1 MPSFAFLDSV
11 WNETSMKT
19 TTTSPVVDG
28 TPAKHMGMTEGVD
41 TRHRTTIEVP
51 DVPDPKPR
59 ARASHAKMNYD
70 RRMDPSKRPLVGRVQ
85 DRADIMSKTEKE
97 GKEQI
102 PLVADEDEVPE
113 LSVKIR
119 HPKIVEYLEAYKDE
133 YRVKV
138 VEDMLLKS
146 LKGSSFW
153 DILGSNGKEMFMG
166 EDLSPRERNVQMLM
180 YLWIGIAVALFF
192 LLITSG

>member
-11 WNETSMKT
+11 WNEASMKT
-19 TTTSPVVDG
+19 TASSPVVESAP
-28 TPAKHMGMTEGVD
+28 TKHMGMTEGVD
-41 TRHRTTIEVP
+41 TRRHATLQVP

-59 ARASHAKMNYD
+59 ARASHAKMSYD
-70 RRMDPSKRPLVGRVQ
+70 RRMDPSKRPLVNRVQ
-85 DRADIMSKTEKE
+85 DK
-97 GKEQI
+97 
-102 PLVADEDEVPE
+102 PDEEPTPPVVDKIEEPE

-119 HPKIVEYLEAYKDE
+119 HPKLVEYLEAYKDE
-133 YRVKV
+133 FRMKV
-138 VEDMLLKS
+138 VEDMLIKS

-153 DILGSNGKEMFMG
+153 DIFGSSGKEMFMG
-166 EDLSPRERNVQMLM
+166 EDLSPRERKVQTLM